1 MFLHS
6 FFLIYERVGNN
17 MSPYIYLDYAATT
30 PMKKEVMEEM
40 LPYFTIQYANPS
52 AIYEFA
58 RKSKDAIDTA
68 RKNIAIT
75 LGVKPQEIYFT
86 SGGTESDNWAIL
98 KTAEAMKN
106 KGNHIITSKI
116 EHHAV
121 LHTLG
126 YMESIGYEVTYLDVD
141 KQGKISLKELEN
153 AIKKETILIT
163 IMTANNE
170 IGTIQPI
177 YQIGRIA
184 KEHGV
189 LFHTDGVQA
198 YGHIPIYLPE
208 CSVDL
213 FSASGHKFYGP
224 KGIGFLYVKENT
236 PISSLLKGGSQERKL
251 RAGTENVASIVGMG
265 KAARLVHQSM
275 NYERIRETNLRN
287 YLIHRVMKEIP
298 DVKLN
303 GSMKERL
310 CNNINLTFRGVEGE
324 SLLIMLDSEDI
335 CVATGSACNSKEST
349 PSHVLMAL
357 GLSEEEAYSTIRI
370 TIGEMTKK
378 SELDR
383 TIEALKLSVAN
394 LRKKS

>member
-1 MFLHS
+1 
-6 FFLIYERVGNN
+6 
-17 MSPYIYLDYAATT
+17 MSPYIYLDHAATT

-40 LPYFTIQYANPS
+40 LPYFTEQYANPS

-58 RKSKDAIDTA
+58 VKSKDAMDTA
-68 RKNIAIT
+68 RKNIAAT

-98 KTAEAMKN
+98 KTAEALKT

-141 KQGKISLKELEN
+141 KQGRINLKELED
-153 AIKKETILIT
+153 AIRKETILIT

-177 YQIGRIA
+177 RQIGRIA
-184 KEHGV
+184 KERGV

-198 YGHIPIYLPE
+198 YGHIPIFLPE
-208 CSVDL
+208 YSVDL

-236 PISSLLKGGSQERKL
+236 PISSLLKGGGQERKL

-265 KAARLVHQSM
+265 KAAKLVHQRLG
-275 NYERIRETNLRN
+275 YERMRETNLRN
-287 YLIHRVMKEIP
+287 YFMNRILREIN
-298 DVKLN
+298 DVKIN
-303 GSMKERL
+303 GSLKNRL
-310 CNNINLTFRGVEGE
+310 CNNINLTFSGVEGE
-324 SLLIMLDSEDI
+324 ALLIMLDSEDI

-349 PSHVLMAL
+349 PSHVLLAI

-370 TIGEMTKK
+370 TIGETTQKK
-378 SELDR
+378 DLDQ
-383 TIEALKLSVAN
+383 TVEALKLSVAN

>member
-1 MFLHS
+1 
-6 FFLIYERVGNN
+6 

-40 LPYFTIQYANPS
+40 LPYFTKQYANPS
-52 AIYEFA
+52 AIYDFA
-58 RKSKDAIDTA
+58 VKSKDAMDVA
-68 RKNIAIT
+68 RKNIADT
-75 LGVKPQEIYFT
+75 LGVRPQEIYFT

-98 KTAEAMKN
+98 KTAEALKS

-141 KQGKISLKELEN
+141 QQGRISLRELEE

-177 YQIGRIA
+177 RQIGRIA
-184 KEHGV
+184 REKGI

-198 YGHIPIYLPE
+198 YGHLPIHLTDCY
-208 CSVDL
+208 VDL

-224 KGIGFLYVKENT
+224 KGIGFLYVREHI
-236 PISSLLKGGSQERKL
+236 PITSLLKGGGQERKL

-265 KAARLVHQSM
+265 KAAKLAHENLR
-275 NYERIRETNLRN
+275 YEKIRETNLRN
-287 YLIHRVMKEIP
+287 YFINRIFREIK

-303 GSMKERL
+303 GSIDERL
-310 CNNINLTFRGVEGE
+310 CNNINLTFYGVEGE
-324 SLLIMLDSEDI
+324 ALLVMLDSEDI
-335 CVATGSACNSKEST
+335 CVATGSACNSKEAT
-349 PSHVLMAL
+349 PSHVLLAI

-370 TIGEMTKK
+370 TIGEMTQKK
-378 SELDR
+378 DLDQ
-383 TIEALKLSVAN
+383 TIEAIKIAVAN

>member
-1 MFLHS
+1 
-6 FFLIYERVGNN
+6 

-40 LPYFTIQYANPS
+40 LPYFTEQYANPS

-58 RKSKDAIDTA
+58 AKSKDAMDIA

-98 KTAEAMKN
+98 KTAEALKS

-141 KQGKISLKELEN
+141 KEGRINLKELED

-177 YQIGRIA
+177 KQIGRIA
-184 KEHGV
+184 KEKGV

-236 PISSLLKGGSQERKL
+236 PISSLLKGGGQERKL

-265 KAARLVHQSM
+265 KAAKLAHQSLG
-275 NYERIRETNLRN
+275 YEKVRETNLRN
-287 YLIHRVMKEIP
+287 YFINRVFREIK

-303 GSMKERL
+303 GSIKDRL
-310 CNNINLTFRGVEGE
+310 CNNINLTFFDVEGE
-324 SLLIMLDSEDI
+324 ALLIMLDSEDI

-349 PSHVLMAL
+349 PSHVLMAI
-357 GLSEEEAYSTIRI
+357 GLSEEEAFSTIRI
-370 TIGEMTKK
+370 TIGETTEKK
-378 SELDR
+378 DLDQ
-383 TIEALKLSVAN
+383 TVEALKIAVAN

>member
-1 MFLHS
+1 
-6 FFLIYERVGNN
+6 
-17 MSPYIYLDYAATT
+17 MSPYIYLDHAATT

-40 LPYFTIQYANPS
+40 LPYFTEQYANPS

-58 RKSKDAIDTA
+58 TKSKDAMDTA

-98 KTAEAMKN
+98 KTAEALRT

-141 KQGKISLKELEN
+141 KQGRINLKDLED

-177 YQIGRIA
+177 RQIGRIA
-184 KEHGV
+184 KERGV

-208 CSVDL
+208 YSVDL

-236 PISSLLKGGSQERKL
+236 QISSLLKGGGQERKL

-265 KAARLVHQSM
+265 KAAKLVHQ
-275 NYERIRETNLRN
+275 NLGYEKMRQTNLRN
-287 YLIHRVMKEIP
+287 YFVNRIFREIN
-298 DVKLN
+298 DVKIN
-303 GSMKERL
+303 GSMKDRL
-310 CNNINLTFRGVEGE
+310 CNNINLTFLGVEGE
-324 SLLIMLDSEDI
+324 SLVIMLDSEDI
-335 CVATGSACNSKEST
+335 CVATGSACNSKESA
-349 PSHVLMAL
+349 PSHVLLAI

-370 TIGEMTKK
+370 TIGENTQKK
-378 SELDR
+378 DLDK
-383 TIEALKLSVAN
+383 TVEVLKLSVAN